1 MQGLYLPVAIAV
13 AIVVFGLFGFAIVR
27 YRAHEGRKA
36 APTQDHDAREV
47 AIACL
52 IGAVVAVLLVV
63 TLHANQAETRV
74 APRPGFRVN
83 VVAFRW
89 GWSFAYPS
97 LPGVVD
103 ITTPQRPPV
112 LHVPAGRVVQIH
124 LTTRD
129 VVHAFW
135 LPGLRF
141 KADAWP
147 GTTRTFD
154 LTFPEG
160 GTYAGHCAQF
170 CGLKHS
176 DMVFSALALS
186 PTAFRAWAAGAR
198 RGR

>member
-1 MQGLYLPVAIAV
+1 
-13 AIVVFGLFGFAIVR
+13 
-27 YRAHEGRKA
+27 
-36 APTQDHDAREV
+36 
-47 AIACL
+47 
-52 IGAVVAVLLVV
+52 
-63 TLHANQAETRV
+63 
-74 APRPGFRVN
+74 
-83 VVAFRW
+83 
-89 GWSFAYPS
+89 
-97 LPGVVD
+97 
-103 ITTPQRPPV
+103 
-112 LHVPAGRVVQIH
+112 VQIH

>member
-27 YRAHEGRKA
+27 YRAREGRKA

-52 IGAVVAVLLVV
+52 IGAVVAVLLAV

-89 GWSFAYPS
+89 GWSFTYPS
-97 LPGVVD
+97 
-103 ITTPQRPPV
+103 
-112 LHVPAGRVVQIH
+112 
-124 LTTRD
+124 
-129 VVHAFW
+129 
-135 LPGLRF
+135 
-141 KADAWP
+141 
-147 GTTRTFD
+147 RTFD

>member
-1 MQGLYLPVAIAV
+1 VQGFYLPVAIAV
-13 AIVVFGLFGFAIVR
+13 AAVVFGVFAFAIVR
-27 YRAHEGRKA
+27 YRVRDGRA
-36 APTQDHDAREV
+36 PAPTHDRDAREV

-52 IGAVVAVLLVV
+52 IAAIAAVLLVV

-74 APRPGFRVN
+74 APRPAFRVD

-89 GWSFAYPS
+89 GWAFSYPS
-97 LPGVVD
+97 LPGVAD
-103 ITTPQRPPV
+103 RSTPGHPAV
-112 LHVPAGRVVQIH
+112 LHVPAGKVVRVR

-129 VVHAFW
+129 VVHALW

-147 GTTRTFD
+147 GTTRTLD

-160 GTYAGHCAQF
+160 GTYGGHCAQF

-186 PTAFRAWAAGAR
+186 PAGFRAWAAGAR
-198 RGR
+198 GGG